1 MCKSQMLMCLRR
13 RDDEIE
19 PEPASGLHPEPADDN
34 SNEAEES
41 KTGVKEGEMQTFIFS
56 ATLSKD
62 LQKNLKKRSRPHKH
76 KKGKPASTLG
86 EHPAY
91 IPLGARRLT

>member
-1 MCKSQMLMCLRR
+1 MRC

-19 PEPASGLHPEPADDN
+19 PEPADDN
-34 SNEAEES
+34 SEDSEES

-91 IPLGARRLT
+91 ILLGVRRLT

>member
-1 MCKSQMLMCLRR
+1 MKMRR

-19 PEPASGLHPEPADDN
+19 REPSSGLQPDNDDP
-34 SNEAEES
+34 EES
-41 KTGVKEGEMQTFIFS
+41 KAGVKEGEMQTFIFS

-62 LQKNLKKRSRPHKH
+62 LQKNFKKRSRPYKN

-86 EHPAY
+86 KHSY
-91 IPLGARRLT
+91 TSCS

>member
-1 MCKSQMLMCLRR
+1 MFMRMRC

-19 PEPASGLHPEPADDN
+19 PEPTSGLQPADD
-34 SNEAEES
+34 SPEEAEES

-62 LQKNLKKRSRPHKH
+62 LQKNLKKRARPHKH
-76 KKGKPASTLG
+76 KKGQPASTLG
-86 EHPAY
+86 EHPRIYPALRWLAHVDQTTY
-91 IPLGARRLT
+91 